1 MSLIHIEGPEHFQK
15 EILAFDGL
23 CIVDFWA
30 ERCGPCR
37 MLGPIM
43 EELATIYEG
52 KPVRIAKVNVDENP
66 ELAAQFNVSSIPV
79 VFFLQGGETGEM
91 IVGVNPKTVYQERID
106 TFLAT
111 YQAKEEKLAA

>member
-1 MSLIHIEGPEHFQK
+1 MSLIHIEGPEHFEK
-15 EILAFDGL
+15 EITQFDGL

-43 EELATIYEG
+43 EELATMYEG
-52 KPVRIAKVNVDENP
+52 KAIRIAKVNVDENP

-79 VFFLQGGETGEM
+79 VFFLQGGVTGEM
-91 IVGVNPKTVYQERID
+91 IIGVNPKTVYQERID
-106 TFLAT
+106 AFLA
-111 YQAKEEKLAA
+111 QPREEKAGE